1 MAKEYINS
9 GLESKEKG
17 VAAIRA
23 LWKKADKMVVEE
35 GAEYE
40 WWPIEVISPDIKFS
54 PRHQGRTN
62 EGRVQRYAEL
72 TDVLPP
78 IVVNKDGK
86 LIDGKHRIEANALA
100 GNQFIKVIVLDLAE
114 DEVFERAYK
123 ANAEH
128 GESYTDRERTNDA
141 HRIWNERVAKLEAA
155 GLTWKDMH
163 QSDFAK
169 EFGISRMTI
178 NRWLQDSSDA
188 TEAEKAKKK
197 AEKDAEKAAKKKAAA
212 DKKAK
217 DDGFHD
223 VDEDDDDRPTFRGVT
238 APPQD
243 TDDDVW
249 GETEEVDESGIIFDR
264 IADGLNAINE
274 LFSETDEIGW
284 DHHLRILDVG
294 GMNPDVIRQA
304 AESLMKLSIVIQTGI
319 EGQAEIAAEENGD

>member
-1 MAKEYINS
+1 MSDSEELKRLRAD
-9 GLESKEKG
+9 LESVNG
-17 VAAIRA
+17 IRVRYQSDIR
-23 LWKKADKMVVEE
+23 LEEIRNDLFDK
-35 GAEYE
+35 
-40 WWPIEVISPDIKFS
+40 I
-54 PRHQGRTN
+54 
-62 EGRVQRYAEL
+62 
-72 TDVLPP
+72 
-78 IVVNKDGK
+78 
-86 LIDGKHRIEANALA
+86 
-100 GNQFIKVIVLDLAE
+100 
-114 DEVFERAYK
+114 
-123 ANAEH
+123 
-128 GESYTDRERTNDA
+128 
-141 HRIWNERVAKLEAA
+141 AKLEAA

-223 VDEDDDDRPTFRGVT
+223 VDEDDDDQPTFRGVT

-249 GETEEVDESGIIFDR
+249 GEDEEVDESGIIFDR

-284 DHHLRILDVG
+284 DHHLRLLDVG